1 MNFVDFQEKLDDES
15 RVDISICVNAILRKY
30 LKNDYLKNSSTVFLN
45 LLPNDE
51 TSSMTTQE
59 RILRLLN
66 EDPFHQVNLI
76 IKDDSS
82 PSSDSEP
89 KAREK
94 AKNYLILVTFP
105 TEIVENIKK
114 LQKLATW

>member
-1 MNFVDFQEKLDDES
+1 MQMKINGED
-15 RVDISICVNAILRKY
+15 RVDISICVNAIVRKY
-30 LKNDYLKNSSTVFLN
+30 LKKDYLKNSSTVFLN

-51 TSSMTTQE
+51 ASSMETQE
-59 RILRLLN
+59 KILRLFH
-66 EDPFHQVNLI
+66 EDLFHEVNLI

-82 PSSDSEP
+82 SASDDEP

-94 AKNYLILVTFP
+94 AKNYVILVTFP